1 MYLGGWHNGKCA
13 HHTVGVLLTDLGDE
27 KGSHTRARATT
38 EGVCNLETLQAVA
51 ALSLLPDH
59 IQYGVNELSALCVVT
74 LGPVV
79 TW

>member
-1 MYLGGWHNGKCA
+1 MYLGGWHDGECA
-13 HHTVGVLLTDLGDE
+13 HHTVRVLLTDLGDE
-27 KGSHTRARATT
+27 ESAHTRTRATT

-59 IQYGVNELSALCVVT
+59 IQDRVDELSALCVVS

-79 TW
+79 T